1 MGNEERR
8 WIIGLG
14 GGLRVSVRRGP
25 IRGNRVDWA
34 VTLTQDVDGA
44 PQALRLWDNAHGFPE
59 VHRFKDGEKQEGV
72 RLPPANSDRKD
83 LARAIEEAK
92 AYAADLIPKGRQR

>member
-8 WIIGLG
+8 WTIGLG
-14 GGLRVSVRRGP
+14 GRLRINVRRGP

-44 PQALRLWDNAHGFPE
+44 PRALRLWDNSHGFPE
-59 VHRFKDGEKQEGV
+59 VHRFQDGEKQEGV

-92 AYAADLIPKGRQR
+92 AYAADLIPKGRQ